1 VEDVDDYVRFAVE
14 KHDVAADEHVRAVRR
29 GWRQTPFQFLGAGVH
44 TLLQTRGKRAA
55 YDQLLFQTGRKL
67 VPLGEPGREM
77 AFVLGVPAADLLLVV
92 LVVVVVAIVVADR
105 LLMFIV
111 ALAVAVVVILG

>member
-1 VEDVDDYVRFAVE
+1 MEDVDDYVGFAVE
-14 KHDVAADEHVRAVRR
+14 EHDVPTDEHVCAIGRR
-29 GWRQTPFQFLGAGVH
+29 WWEAMLQLFGAGVQ
-44 TLLQTRGKRAA
+44 TLLQTRRQCAA
-55 YDQLLFQTGRKL
+55 DDQLLFQTGGKPISFSESR
-67 VPLGEPGREM
+67 REM
-77 AFVLGVPAADLLLVV
+77 SFVLGVPAADLLLVV